1 MRLDAR
7 EASFTRHDRSSAN
20 ALCTRIFQVV
30 NRDTFNVT
38 DQVFFSGTF
47 DPIALQASAPQ
58 TYRPD
63 PRFNQADQWQQRREM
78 RLQVR
83 YTF

>member
-1 MRLDAR
+1 MLPVGLNVENLFDHDTV
-7 EASFTRHDRSSAN
+7 TRV
-20 ALCTRIFQVV
+20 FQVV
-30 NRDTFNVT
+30 NRDTFNMS

-47 DPIALQASAPQ
+47 DPIAMQAVNPN
-58 TYRPD
+58 THRPD
-63 PRFNQADQWQQRREM
+63 PRFNLADQWQQRREM